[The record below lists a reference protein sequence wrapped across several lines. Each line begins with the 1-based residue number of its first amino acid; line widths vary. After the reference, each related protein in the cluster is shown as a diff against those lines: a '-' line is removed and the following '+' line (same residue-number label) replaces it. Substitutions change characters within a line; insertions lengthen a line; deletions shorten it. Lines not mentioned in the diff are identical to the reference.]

1 VKRKKDRVK
10 DMQSAAQ
17 GWNVTVGVAWLDWL
31 VIDCFEQINST
42 VGMHSSSEQ
51 QGRFTAFSS
60 T

>member
-1 VKRKKDRVK
+1 
-10 DMQSAAQ
+10 MQSAAQ